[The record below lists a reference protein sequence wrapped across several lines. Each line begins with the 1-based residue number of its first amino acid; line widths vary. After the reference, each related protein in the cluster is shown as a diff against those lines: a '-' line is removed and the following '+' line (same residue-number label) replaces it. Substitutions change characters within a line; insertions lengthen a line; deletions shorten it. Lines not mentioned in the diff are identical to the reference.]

1 MEATDRIVIR
11 DLLVRGIIGVNE
23 WEREKRQ
30 DILINLELHV
40 DARPAARSEDLT
52 DALDYRALTKQVFAY
67 AESSAHQLVETLAHE
82 IARIAIVDHGA
93 ARAVVRVEKPGAARF
108 ARSVG
113 VEVDRVPGDYA
124 RDG

>member
-1 MEATDRIVIR
+1 VEPTDRIVVR

-30 DILINLELHV
+30 DILINMDLHV
-40 DARPAARSEDLT
+40 DARPAARSEALG

-113 VEVDRVPGDYA
+113 VEVDRTPADY
-124 RDG
+124 DPEG